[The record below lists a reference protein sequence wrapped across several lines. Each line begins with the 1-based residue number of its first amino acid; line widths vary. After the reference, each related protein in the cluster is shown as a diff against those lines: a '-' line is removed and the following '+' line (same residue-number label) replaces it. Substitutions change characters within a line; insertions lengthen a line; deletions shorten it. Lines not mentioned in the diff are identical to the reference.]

1 MLFRLQPEVLALLI
15 PVLLFALV
23 FHEFSHGWVAYKL
36 GDPTA
41 KHQGRLTLNPIA
53 HLDPFGSLMILFV
66 GFGWAK
72 PVPVDSRYLANPRV
86 DMMKIAFAG
95 PASNLLLALISGILI
110 RMTGYMGPLTSMLI
124 LFTQINISLAVFN
137 MIPIPPLDGSQIF
150 SGLMIREKSK
160 SCNAATDV
168 WSPNFNGLDTIWN
181 VYWCFNNLGLYAS
194 LCKFIYVFICRDVI
208 EKIFQTNYSC
218 SKIQT
223 LFSRY
228 DTIINSCCSND
239 KLFIKNFSGC

>member
-110 RMTGYMGPLTSMLI
+110 RITGYMGPLTSMLI

-137 MIPIPPLDGSQIF
+137 IIPIPSLDGSQIF
-150 SGLMIREKSK
+150 SGFMIRK
-160 SCNAATDV
+160 N
-168 WSPNFNGLDTIWN
+168 PNLVMQLQLYGPQILMGLILFGMFTGVSIIWAFMRPF
-181 VYWCFNNLGLYAS
+181 VS
-194 LCKFIYVFICRDVI
+194 LFMF
-208 EKIFQTNYSC
+208 
-218 SKIQT
+218 
-223 LFSRY
+223 LFA
-228 DTIINSCCSND
+228 
-239 KLFIKNFSGC
+239 GM

>member
-1 MLFRLQPEVLALLI
+1 MLFRLPPEVLVLLI

-23 FHEFSHGWVAYKL
+23 FHEFSHGWVANKL

-41 KHQGRLTLNPIA
+41 KNQGRLTLNPLA

-72 PVPVDSRYLANPRV
+72 PVPVDSRYLANPRK

-95 PASNLLLALISGILI
+95 PASNLLLALIGGLI
-110 RMTGYMGPLTSMLI
+110 IRLTGYVDTFTSMLI

-150 SGLMIREKSK
+150 SGIMIQRNPQLVMQLQMYGPQILM
-160 SCNAATDV
+160 
-168 WSPNFNGLDTIWN
+168 GLI
-181 VYWCFNNLGLYAS
+181 
-194 LCKFIYVFICRDVI
+194 
-208 EKIFQTNYSC
+208 
-218 SKIQT
+218 
-223 LFSRY
+223 LFGM
-228 DTIINSCCSND
+228 
-239 KLFIKNFSGC
+239 FSGVSIIWAFMSPFVNFFMFLFAGM